1 MPWFLGEPPGQ
12 QNKISQ
18 VHYSTERTVMGNIL
32 GEILMGVVKICEG
45 ADLEKVAEEC
55 TDKIIKE
62 MSGAGEGA
70 DAENSSGSGE
80 RNEDRE
86 NAFGSDKENR
96 SRENASGSSRKDGDK
111 PAEQRN
117 CAADEK
123 ASVGREYENFLI
135 RAEDLGTFRVSIAH
149 EAGGPGINFSVT
161 GNARSIFNGIANLLE
176 YTALTLADGK
186 AAKAAMIAGEI
197 GEAVKE
203 EILSGGTHN
212 EED

>member
-1 MPWFLGEPPGQ
+1 MPRGFRRITRAE
-12 QNKISQ
+12 NKILQ
-18 VHYSTERTVMGNIL
+18 VHYSTERTVMKSIF

-45 ADLEKVAEEC
+45 ADPEKVAEEC
-55 TDKIIKE
+55 ADKIIKE

-70 DAENSSGSGE
+70 DAENASSSG
-80 RNEDRE
+80 RKDED
-86 NAFGSDKENR
+86 K
-96 SRENASGSSRKDGDK
+96 ENASGSGEENGDK

-149 EAGGPGINFSVT
+149 EAGDPGINFLVT

-176 YTALTLADGK
+176 YT
-186 AAKAAMIAGEI
+186 
-197 GEAVKE
+197 
-203 EILSGGTHN
+203 GTHAR
-212 EED
+212 